1 MFDAMIRYFFKEN
14 PDELSDEEYVRR
26 VKEMRWLSEEGFTK
40 VKV

>member
-1 MFDAMIRYFFKEN
+1 MIRYFFKEN